1 MLERGYSREQRRA
14 LNVIWNASGRYD
26 WQPLF
31 MAFEP
36 NGESDFYFNTIVGL
50 CTKFLGEERIA
61 ALFAGTERASRHE
74 EFDDLLWLGLEN
86 YAFGREKDSRTV
98 LAQLRSAHAARFF
111 RDQQDLSRQQQM
123 LQSSVCYDMQAW
135 RWSKV
140 LGKRQP
146 LLSAKG
152 RRMAAALELD
162 AALDGDAVIAA
173 LNDFLKTFFH
183 YDAPAHRGER
193 AMAPTDLL
201 RQLLRRERSNV
212 DRLVVRVGV
221 CRERDWRLRHEA
233 HMPFERHSSAVAEQ
247 DRAYI
252 ETMFGCCSWSETALR
267 ALENKLCVDEDQ
279 YCRLWITAS
288 APAAEA
294 VHSPLLN
301 VHDRAALHDAHEQ
314 AVRNRAYIQSHGVS
328 YASSVRS
335 LSAQLDRIFSSFAV
349 PLPENGKVGALR
361 TDVAYRLPIL
371 RDANVFLRPGDE
383 RDPQVSV
390 TLLLDASSSRMNTQE
405 IIAAQSC
412 ILSEALE
419 KNHIPVQV
427 LSFRS
432 LRGYTVLQQLKGY
445 TERGRSHITDYYTGG
460 WNRDSLALR
469 AAAELMEKND
479 PAATVG
485 SGNHR
490 VLLVLTD
497 AGPNDST
504 RIPPRGKDIFAHE
517 YEGEA
522 AAEATA
528 NAVKELRRQGLF
540 VGAIYYGSNTNLESL
555 HRFYGQ
561 QAVRIRSLEQIAN
574 AASYLLELMLRQLDG
589 KA

>member
-31 MAFEP
+31 MAFEA
-36 NGESDFYFNTIVGL
+36 NGESSFYFNTVVGL
-50 CTKFLGEERIA
+50 CTKYLGEDRIA
-61 ALFAGTERASRHE
+61 DLFAGTAHASRHE
-74 EFDDLLWLGLEN
+74 EFDDLLWLGLES
-86 YAFGREKDSRTV
+86 YVFEKEKDSRPV
-98 LAQLRSAHAARFF
+98 LAQLRREHAARYF

-123 LQSSVCYDMQAW
+123 LQSGVCYDMQSW

-140 LGKRQP
+140 LGRRQP
-146 LLSAKG
+146 LLSARG

-173 LNDFLKTFFH
+173 LNEFLKTYFR
-183 YDAPAHRGER
+183 YDAPSHRGEG
-193 AMAPTDLL
+193 AAAPAGVL
-201 RQLLRRERSNV
+201 RRLLRRERSNV

-221 CRERDWRLRHEA
+221 GHERDWKLRHEA
-233 HMPFERHSSAVAEQ
+233 HMPFERHSSADAER

-252 ETMFGCCSWSETALR
+252 ETMFGRCSWSEHAMR
-267 ALENKLCVDEDQ
+267 ELENKLCVEEDQ
-279 YCRLWITAS
+279 DCRLWITAA

-294 VHSPLLN
+294 AESPLLN
-301 VHDRAALHDAHEQ
+301 AHDRAALHDARQQ
-314 AVRNRAYIQSHGVS
+314 AARNRAYIQSHGTA
-328 YASSVRS
+328 YAGSVRT

-349 PLPENGKVGALR
+349 PLPENGKAGALR
-361 TDVAYRLPIL
+361 TDVAYRLPVL
-371 RDANVFLRPGDE
+371 HDTNVFLRPGDE

-419 KNHIPVQV
+419 RNNIPVQV
-427 LSFRS
+427 LAFRS

-445 TERGRSHITDYYTGG
+445 AERGRGRIADYYTGG

-485 SGNHR
+485 GGNHR

-504 RIPPRGKDIFAHE
+504 RIPPRGKDVFAHE
-517 YEGEA
+517 YESEA
-522 AAEATA
+522 AVEATTA
-528 NAVKELRRQGLF
+528 AVRELRRQGLF
-540 VGAIYYGSNTNLESL
+540 IGAIYYGSNTNLESL
-555 HRFYGQ
+555 HRIYGQ
-561 QAVRIRSLEQIAN
+561 EAVRIRSLEQIAG
-574 AASYLLELMLRQLDG
+574 AASDLLQVVLRRLDG
-589 KA
+589 KG